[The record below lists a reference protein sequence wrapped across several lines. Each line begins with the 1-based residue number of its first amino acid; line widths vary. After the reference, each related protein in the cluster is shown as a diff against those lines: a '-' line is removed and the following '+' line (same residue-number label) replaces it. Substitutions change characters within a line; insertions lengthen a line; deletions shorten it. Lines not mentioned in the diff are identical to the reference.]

1 MGISSPRL
9 TSYLIAAFAIIA
21 NIALLAILLTLL
33 ATDVV
38 EEQLFKVRAIVKREV
53 VISED
58 MVRYYAANPVVLTR
72 NGVPVEHDDYD
83 DMYGDCDTEDHAS
96 DDHDDNVNDVDDDDA
111 YLDYGSKTCPQ
122 KSPCDNPEIR
132 DLYKDSSHGY
142 TFTIVWYVPLNDYGN
157 SFYDDAEKLIAGNM
171 EAINEHY
178 AAAGFRVCIHKP
190 NRKN

>member
-111 YLDYGSKTCPQ
+111 YLDYGSKTWSLLVTTRRFGIYTKIRPTDIR
-122 KSPCDNPEIR
+122 SPLCGMCR
-132 DLYKDSSHGY
+132 
-142 TFTIVWYVPLNDYGN
+142 
-157 SFYDDAEKLIAGNM
+157 
-171 EAINEHY
+171 
-178 AAAGFRVCIHKP
+178 
-190 NRKN
+190 